1 MTTKVLNY
9 MPDRLAEDTESSIGM
24 SKSDH
29 YVTGMQI
36 PENTNPSLIHVSTGS
51 PQVDNANMD
60 LTSKLGTPFAR
71 SEKPGKRPGTE
82 FDTQIDRTNALL
94 DVVNALSEGSTPSQF
109 HVSHNTAIPIQQ
121 PKPEL
126 THGDLYALCQ
136 EVQSALRRIIEL
148 EKGIVGS
155 DRSLRRERIQIG
167 LDIAVADNWVR
178 ARGLPFLII
187 ILAIITT
194 MVLNAYKGQRVDAK
208 GQAISS
214 HERAEPKEPRS
225 RHARESW
232 TRRRTSEEAENLG
245 GKGERQQ
252 VGYLQLRP
260 GPKGGLIIQKHAK
273 RKRGKS
279 TSIESRSKAFIY
291 KRSVPKIEHDPKT
304 LRSRSKSR
312 ESVNRGVWPNDSAED
327 DDDALMV
334 QENVSKSQV
343 KSKEYGPAYA

>member
-9 MPDRLAEDTESSIGM
+9 MPDRLAEDTERFVLLVLDLPFWSMTHRNGSSC
-24 SKSDH
+24 SP
-29 YVTGMQI
+29 TI
-36 PENTNPSLIHVSTGS
+36 PENTNPSSIHVSTGS

-109 HVSHNTAIPIQQ
+109 HISHNTAIPIQQ

-126 THGDLYALCQ
+126 THGDLYALRQ

-148 EKGIVGS
+148 EKGIVRS

-167 LDIAVADNWVR
+167 LDIAVADNRVR

-194 MVLNAYKGQRVDAK
+194 MVLNAYKYAF
-208 GQAISS
+208 
-214 HERAEPKEPRS
+214 
-225 RHARESW
+225 
-232 TRRRTSEEAENLG
+232 
-245 GKGERQQ
+245 
-252 VGYLQLRP
+252 
-260 GPKGGLIIQKHAK
+260 
-273 RKRGKS
+273 S
-279 TSIESRSKAFIY
+279 T
-291 KRSVPKIEHDPKT
+291 
-304 LRSRSKSR
+304 
-312 ESVNRGVWPNDSAED
+312 
-327 DDDALMV
+327 
-334 QENVSKSQV
+334 
-343 KSKEYGPAYA
+343 